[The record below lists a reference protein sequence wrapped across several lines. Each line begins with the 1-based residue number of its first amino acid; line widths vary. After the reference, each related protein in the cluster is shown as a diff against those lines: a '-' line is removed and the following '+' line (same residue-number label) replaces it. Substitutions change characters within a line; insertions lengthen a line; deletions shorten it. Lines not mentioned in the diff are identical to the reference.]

1 MRTRQALPCTRRL
14 LAGCALVVILMVAGG
29 PHAAVDGGTS
39 RASAT
44 TKTASE
50 RALPAIHTLV
60 ADAIAQGK
68 LPGCVVAIGR
78 RDGLLYQKAF
88 GLRAV
93 EPEREPMTLDTIFDL
108 ASLTKP
114 VATATAVMRLVDQ
127 GKLDLDQP
135 VARYLP
141 DFANHGKSAITLRQL
156 LTHVSGLPA
165 EIAVSDYEH
174 GRTPALKRMLS
185 LRLKAKPGSKLIYSD
200 VGFLIV
206 QEVVERV
213 AGESLADLAK
223 RGIFAPL
230 GMTDTRFVP
239 GADARARIAP
249 TEQRN
254 DAWMRGEVH
263 DPRAFRLG
271 GVAGHAGLFATAA
284 DLARYARMVL
294 GHGALDGVQVLSPR
308 SVAAMIAPHDVP
320 GGIRALGWDVQ
331 SPYSSN
337 RGTALSFRAVGHGGY
352 TGTSLWIDPEQDLFV
367 IFLSNRVHPNG
378 KGQVNALAGAIATIA
393 GTVFGHPRADDP
405 ALTAPP
411 LAVGIDVLVAEQFAR
426 LRGQRIALLTNDSAR
441 TRDGQRTTD
450 VLAARKDVK
459 LVALLSPEHGLS
471 AARDERI
478 ADGTD
483 GKTKLPVLSLYG
495 GAHGPRGKAPSG
507 PRPVTLPADIDAM
520 VVDLPDVGT
529 RFFTYASTVHAVL
542 RAAAERGLPV
552 VVLDRPNPIG
562 GLTVSGP
569 VLKDS
574 ERSPVNHFAL
584 PIRHGM
590 TMGELALMMN
600 ADEHLGAAVEV
611 VRMPAYDR
619 ALTFDQ
625 TGLTWYPPSPNLRS
639 IDEVMLYPG
648 VALLEASNVSVGRG
662 TDTPFEIVG
671 APWIEGEALATEIG
685 RFALAGVTVAATR
698 FTPTANP
705 FAGKPCQGVALRITD
720 RATFAPVHVGLAIA
734 TALRKLYPRT
744 WDTSRL
750 HRMLGD
756 PATAEAIQN
765 GKPLDEIEASLQADL
780 EAFRS
785 KRAKYLL
792 YPTAESRTVQASPGT

>member
-1 MRTRQALPCTRRL
+1 MRTRKALRCTRPRL
-14 LAGCALVVILMVAGG
+14 AAWSLAVILTTAGR
-29 PHAAVDGGTS
+29 PHAAVDGSVG
-39 RASAT
+39 RAPAT
-44 TKTASE
+44 TKAEGAKSL
-50 RALPAIHTLV
+50 AAIDTLV

-68 LPGCVVAIGR
+68 LPGCVVGIGR
-78 RDGLLYQKAF
+78 KDGLLYQKAF
-88 GLRAV
+88 GARAV

-114 VATATAVMRLVDQ
+114 VATATAVMLLVEQ

-141 DFANHGKSAITLRQL
+141 DFANHGKSTVTLRQL

-165 EIAVSDYEH
+165 EIPVSDYEH
-174 GRTPALKRMLS
+174 GRLPALKRMLS
-185 LRLKAKPGSKLIYSD
+185 LRLKTTPGRKLIYSD
-200 VGFLIV
+200 VGFLV
-206 QEVVERV
+206 LQEVIERV
-213 AGESLADLAK
+213 AGENLADLAE

-239 GADARARIAP
+239 GASARAHIAP

-254 DAWMRGEVH
+254 GTWMRGEVH

-294 GHGALDGVQVLSPR
+294 GQGSLDGARVLAPR

-337 RGTALSFRAVGHGGY
+337 RGTTLSFRAVGHGGY

-378 KGQVNALAGAIATIA
+378 KGQVNALAGAIATVA
-393 GTVFGHPRADDP
+393 GTVFGRPRASDP
-405 ALTAPP
+405 SLTAPP
-411 LAVGIDVLVAEQFAR
+411 LAVGIDVLTAEQFAR

-441 TRDGQRTTD
+441 TRDGRRTTD
-450 VLAARKDVK
+450 VLAERKDMK

-483 GKTKLPVLSLYG
+483 GRTKLPVLSLYG
-495 GAHGPRGKAPSG
+495 GAHGPRGKPPAG
-507 PRPVTLPADIDAM
+507 PRPVTLPTDIDAM
-520 VVDLPDVGT
+520 VIDLPDVGV

-542 RAAAERGLPV
+542 RAAAERGLRV
-552 VVLDRPNPIG
+552 IVLDRPNPIG
-562 GLTVSGP
+562 GMTVAGP

-574 ERSPVNHFAL
+574 ERSPVNHSAL

-625 TGLTWYPPSPNLRS
+625 TGLTWYPPSPNLRTV
-639 IDEVMLYPG
+639 DEAMLYPG

-662 TDTPFEIVG
+662 TNTPFEIVG
-671 APWIEGEALATEIG
+671 APWIEGEALATELG
-685 RFALAGVTVAATR
+685 RFALAGVTVAPTR

-705 FAGKPCQGVALRITD
+705 FAGKPCQGLSLRITD
-720 RATFAPVHVGLAIA
+720 RTTFDPVHVGLAIA
-734 TALRKLYPRT
+734 ATLRKLYPRT

-756 PATAEAIQN
+756 PATAEALRE
-765 GKPLDEIEASLQADL
+765 GRPLDEIEATFQSDV

-792 YPTAESRTVQASPGT
+792 YPAGEDLAVQARPGS